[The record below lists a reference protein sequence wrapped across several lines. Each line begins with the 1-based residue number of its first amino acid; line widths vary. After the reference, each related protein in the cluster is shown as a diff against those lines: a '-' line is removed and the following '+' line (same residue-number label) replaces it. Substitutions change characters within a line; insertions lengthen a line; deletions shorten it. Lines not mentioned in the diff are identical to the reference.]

1 VRRILTPRK
10 ARACGLFVLLCAGAA
25 TAAADWT
32 PVTPD
37 NGIFASYAD
46 KSTIARDGAYATM
59 RGMYDFPKGDLTP
72 QGKPLFSS
80 VVEREYDCAAR
91 KVRLLAYEDRG
102 GRLGEGHVVD
112 AARRS
117 RPWQD
122 VVEGSVDA
130 AFWRVA
136 CGAI

>member
-1 VRRILTPRK
+1 LPRK
-10 ARACGLFVLLCAGAA
+10 ARCCGLFVLLAA
-25 TAAADWT
+25 AASTFAADWS

-46 KSTIARDGAYATM
+46 KSTITRAGAYATM

-72 QGKPLFSS
+72 QGMPMHSS
-80 VVEREYDCAAR
+80 IVEREYDCAGR
-91 KVRLLAYEDRG
+91 KVRLLSYADHA
-102 GRLGEGHVVD
+102 GRLGEGRVVD

-122 VVEGSVDA
+122 VVEGGVDE
-130 AFWRVA
+130 AFWKVA